1 MKPWDSQ
8 RAKSSWGLMTAER
21 WAAIHVVVM
30 PGDDVIIARFLPSV
44 STVVR
49 RGGEGRC
56 LPGLGGPVSWF
67 ESEGGEGGSGGEG
80 VGLLGGEGVE
90 DGGAAPGGE
99 AEVGGAYAVG
109 VAFGVLDVDVAAGG
123 GDGGVED
130 EAEVFVDA
138 GAFAVVAADV
148 GVEAGEEGFEGA
160 FAVAG
165 GEDDGVGGE
174 AGAGVLLDVFEVEF
188 DCGGGD
194 AACGADVD
202 AGGEDGVGPAAVQG
216 AAVELVVDGGE
227 GVGVDAFVELP
238 LGADGAVA
246 GVFGEGVEVAGV
258 VGGEVF
264 EAEFG
269 VLHGGEGVGAADPV
283 ELFVAGGAVAQE
295 VEEDFGAGL
304 SGADDGD
311 VAGGEE
317 GVAVGEVVGGVD
329 DGDAGG
335 VGEGA

>member
-1 MKPWDSQ
+1 M
-8 RAKSSWGLMTAER
+8 R
-21 WAAIHVVVM
+21 WPGRPLGEHRLFACVVRLVV
-30 PGDDVIIARFLPSV
+30 PLALSV
-44 STVVR
+44 GR
-49 RGGEGRC
+49 RGGEGGG
-56 LPGLGGPVSWF
+56 LSGLGDSGLWLF
-67 ESEGGEGGSGGEG
+67 ESEGGEGGAGGEG
-80 VGLLGGEGVE
+80 VGLFAGEGVE

-109 VAFGVLDVDVAAGG
+109 VAFCVLDVDVAAGG

-148 GVEAGEEGFEGA
+148 GVEAGEDAVEGA
-160 FAVAG
+160 FAVSG

-174 AGAGVLLDVFEVEF
+174 AGAGVLLEVFEVEF
-188 DCGGGD
+188 DLGGGD
-194 AACGADVD
+194 AACGADAD
-202 AGGEDGVGPAAVQG
+202 AGGEDGVGPVAVEG

-227 GVGVDAFVELP
+227 RGGVDAFVELP
-238 LGADGAVA
+238 LGGGEAVA

-283 ELFVAGGAVAQE
+283 ELFVAGGAVAE
-295 VEEDFGAGL
+295 KVEEDFGAGL
-304 SGADDGD
+304 S
-311 VAGGEE
+311 
-317 GVAVGEVVGGVD
+317 
-329 DGDAGG
+329 
-335 VGEGA
+335 